1 MKRNSKKTIV
11 TNIIVFIMTFSLIG
25 CGNTASPAVGE
36 DVVVESNEESM
47 AVSSIEGIKENS
59 GDNVTTTEATESE
72 IIDSKVAGGDKSA
85 ETSSPTATPT
95 PTAKPTP
102 TSTPEPTSATPEPT
116 PTLHVHEYAE
126 NITVQPTCAMAGE
139 KKLTCSCGDTK
150 TESIPASG
158 EHNWVEQTQIVHH
171 DEVGSIKTVQVGTNT
186 RTVYYCL
193 YCRVT
198 LGLGDDAFSADNQT
212 DVRNHCLEA
221 GQAILDAGGTLDEA
235 REHATARG
243 FCIDYSDPVYEE
255 QYIVQSPAYDET
267 VVTSYICS
275 VCGATK

>member
-1 MKRNSKKTIV
+1 MKRSSKQIIVTTIIVSTIV
-11 TNIIVFIMTFSLIG
+11 FSFSG
-25 CGNTASPAVGE
+25 CGNTTSPAVGK
-36 DVVVESNEESM
+36 DVVVENNEESM
-47 AVSSIEGIKENS
+47 VEGSIEGTKESS
-59 GDNVTTTEATESE
+59 GDNVTAPEATESE
-72 IIDSKVAGGDKSA
+72 IIDSKVAGGDKPA

-95 PTAKPTP
+95 PT
-102 TSTPEPTSATPEPT
+102 STPEPTATPEPT
-116 PTLHVHEYAE
+116 PTPHVHEYAE

-171 DEVGSIKTVQVGTNT
+171 DEVGSIKTVQVGTNK

-193 YCRVT
+193 YCYQE
-198 LGLGDDAFSADNQT
+198 LGLREEAFSSDNQADIT
-212 DVRNHCLEA
+212 NHQLEE

-235 REHATARG
+235 RKHAIVRG
-243 FCIDYSDPVYEE
+243 FCIDYYDPVYEE

-267 VVTSYICS
+267 IVTGYICS